1 MAVMFFCKEK
11 HYPMITLD
19 ALSGFTEDKR
29 AAARFARRFWPL
41 SLSCVAAL
49 LCFGAFIFIPG
60 FRGQSDPVPQIYVVL
75 AGVSFAV
82 AVVLFI
88 VTWRRMVS
96 HIPVSQ
102 QTSQSMEI
110 FQLQD
115 TIKDGKYEL
124 VYLCRQ
130 SQTFF
135 RVVFKAPGD

>member
-1 MAVMFFCKEK
+1 MLFCKEK
-11 HYPMITLD
+11 QYPMITLD
-19 ALSGFTEDKR
+19 ALSGFNEDKR

-49 LCFGAFIFIPG
+49 LCFGASILIPL
-60 FRGQSDPVPQIYVVL
+60 FRGQSDPVPQVYVAL
-75 AGVSFAV
+75 AGTCFAV

-102 QTSQSMEI
+102 QTLKPMEV

>member
-1 MAVMFFCKEK
+1 MFFCKEK
-11 HYPMITLD
+11 PYPMIALES
-19 ALSGFTEDKR
+19 LSGFTENKR
-29 AAARFARRFWPL
+29 AANRFARRFWPL

-49 LCFGAFIFIPG
+49 LCVGVFIFIPLY
-60 FRGQSDPVPQIYVVL
+60 RGQADSAPQIYVVL
-75 AGVSFAV
+75 AGVSFV
-82 AVVLFI
+82 VTVVLFI
-88 VTWRRMVS
+88 ITWRRMVS
-96 HIPVSQ
+96 YIPISQ
-102 QTSQSMEI
+102 HTLKPMEI